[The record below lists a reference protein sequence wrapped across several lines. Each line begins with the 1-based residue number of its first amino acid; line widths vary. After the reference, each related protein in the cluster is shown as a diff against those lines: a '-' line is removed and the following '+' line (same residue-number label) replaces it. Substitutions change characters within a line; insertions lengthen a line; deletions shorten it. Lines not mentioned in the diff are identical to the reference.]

1 MKGLYSPQYEHDACG
16 VGTIAAGVAKAKAD
30 KIRFLAALLRAGGA
44 GMSGGIAYIWNR
56 QGNGWPGAC
65 STPGMNICRNS

>member
-30 KIRFLAALLRAGGA
+30 KILVSGCDGGSKA
-44 GMSGGIAYIWNR
+44 DRIDFSRLFFVPEA
-56 QGNGWPGAC
+56 PA
-65 STPGMNICRNS
+65 